1 MTAKLQLIKSYKT
14 STAEQKELNLRSMM
28 RNFKSVLVAY
38 SGGVDSSYLALIAT
52 QELGEDALCVTGI
65 SPSVAEVQR
74 EQALKIADEFG
85 FNYRAIKTDEMQ
97 NPDYQA
103 NPTNRCYFCKSE
115 LYSKLSEIAA
125 KENIEVVLDG
135 ANADDLSD
143 YRPGSK
149 AANENE
155 VRSLLA
161 EFGFTKDEIRGRSK
175 KHNLETWEKP
185 ASPCL
190 ASRIQYGIPVSIE
203 RLGKVERGEKL
214 LRDLGFVEFRVR
226 IHDGLVRIE
235 ISPTE
240 MEKILDKKILD
251 KLAEDFRKLGFKY
264 VTLDL
269 NGFRSGAM
277 NEVLE
282 KTHI

>member
-1 MTAKLQLIKSYKT
+1 MTAKSQLTKSHKT
-14 STAEQKELNLRSMM
+14 LTAEQKELNLRSMM

-85 FNYRAIKTDEMQ
+85 FNYRAIETDEMQ
-97 NPDYQA
+97 NPEYQA

-161 EFGFTKDEIRGRSK
+161 EFGFKKDEIREQSK
-175 KHNLETWEKP
+175 KQNLETWEKP

-226 IHDGLVRIE
+226 IHEELVRIE

-240 MEKILDKKILD
+240 MEKILDKKITD